1 MTAETLF
8 SLAPLLMVFP
18 LLGLLINLIFGRRI
32 GERGVGIVASAA
44 VGLAFVIA
52 FLQFIA
58 LGLEPEGA
66 TIRIA
71 EWIVIGQLEVEWALQ
86 IDTLSVTMM
95 LMVTGVGGLIH
106 IYAVGY
112 MHDDVRFHGDPSRY
126 PRFFVYFGLFMAA
139 MLLLV
144 TGNSYLTMF
153 VGWEGVGLCSYLLIS
168 FWFEKGQDGIGNA
181 LAGKKAFIVNRVGDL
196 GFIIAMLIT
205 FWFFGTLT
213 FAEVFQEAI
222 VMGPE
227 AAAAATAI
235 TLFLFV
241 GAVGKSAQIP
251 LLVWLPDAMAG
262 PTPVSALIHA
272 ATMVTAGIY
281 MLVRNAVLLELATIT
296 PDVIAIIGAATA
308 LFAATIAVARFDIK
322 RVLAYSTISQLGF
335 MIAAVGIG
343 AYVAA
348 IFHLVAHA
356 FFKALL
362 FLSAGSVIQGVEHG
376 HHHADSHEDDF
387 NPNDMRVMGGL
398 RTRMKATFWVYL
410 IGALALVG
418 IPPLAGFFSKDEIL
432 ADASLVS
439 PFVYWALVASAFLTA
454 FYMARQILMVFFGK
468 PRSKAAEAAKESPR
482 IMVIPLVVLA
492 ILSVGG
498 GLINGP
504 GLLPLTHF
512 LEDTLEGIHE
522 PEFIVGIAIFT
533 TVLALI
539 SIGLAWLV
547 YGRKPVVAGAQ
558 DPLQSKLG
566 PVWTAISSRWWVDEF
581 YDWLLVRRYIS
592 VSNWLAEVVDERFL
606 HDWVHDAVITRSF
619 IRGTDWLANI
629 FDLGLIDRG
638 FDGLGALT
646 RRGAGGLGTL
656 QTGYVRNYAVAV
668 LIGLVLVVSY
678 LLLR

>member
-1 MTAETLF
+1 MSAEALF
-8 SLAPLLMVFP
+8 SLAPLLILFP
-18 LLGLLINLIFGRRI
+18 LLGLVVNMIAGLR
-32 GERGVGIVASAA
+32 ERGVGIVAGAS

-52 FLQFIA
+52 NLQFIA
-58 LGLEPEGA
+58 LGMDPDGA
-66 TIRIA
+66 TIHIA

-106 IYAVGY
+106 IYAIGY
-112 MHDDVRFHGDPSRY
+112 MHDDVRFQGDPSRF
-126 PRFFVYFGLFMAA
+126 PRFFVYFNLFMAA

-168 FWFEKGQDGIGNA
+168 FWYEKGENGIGNA
-181 LAGKKAFIVNRVGDL
+181 LAGKKAFVVNRIGDF

-213 FAEVFQEAI
+213 FEEVFYEAEA
-222 VMGPE
+222 MG
-227 AAAAATAI
+227 AAAVGAATAI

-241 GAVGKSAQIP
+241 GAAGKSAQIP
-251 LLVWLPDAMAG
+251 IFVWLPDAMAG

-281 MLVRNAVLLELATIT
+281 MLVRNAALLELATVTSAI
-296 PDVIAIIGAATA
+296 IAIIGAATA
-308 LFAATIAVARFDIK
+308 LLAASMAVARFDIK

-376 HHHADSHEDDF
+376 HPHADSHEEHF

-432 ADASLVS
+432 ADALLVS
-439 PFVYWALVASAFLTA
+439 REVYWVLAASAFLTA
-454 FYMARQILMVFFGK
+454 FYMGRQILMVFFGK
-468 PRSKAAEAAKESPR
+468 PRSKAADAAKESS
-482 IMVIPLVVLA
+482 IVMVAPLVVLA

-498 GLINGP
+498 GLINSP

-512 LEDTLEGIHE
+512 LKDTLEGIHE
-522 PEFIVGIAIFT
+522 PKFVVAVAVIST
-533 TVLALI
+533 LLALLAI
-539 SIGLAWLV
+539 VLAWLA
-547 YGRKPVVAGAQ
+547 YGRRPIRSGAP
-558 DPLQSKLG
+558 DPLQAKLG
-566 PVWTAISSRWWVDEF
+566 PLWTAIRHRWWVDEF
-581 YDWLLVRRYIS
+581 YDWLIVRRY
-592 VSNWLAEVVDERFL
+592 VSASHWLAEAVDEQYL
-606 HDWVHDAVITRSF
+606 HDWVHDKVIARSF
-619 IRGTDWLANI
+619 VRTANWLASI
-629 FDLGLIDRG
+629 LDLRFIDRG

-646 RRGAGGLGTL
+646 RRGAGGLGAL

-668 LIGLVLVVSY
+668 FIGLVLVVSY

>member
-1 MTAETLF
+1 MTAGTLF
-8 SLAPLLMVFP
+8 SLAPLLILFP
-18 LLGLLINLIFGRRI
+18 LGGLVVNMIAGRQI
-32 GERGVGIVASAA
+32 GERGVGIVANAA
-44 VGLAFVIA
+44 VGLAFVVAI
-52 FLQFIA
+52 LQLIA
-58 LGLEPEGA
+58 LGMDPDGA
-66 TIRIA
+66 TIHIA

-95 LMVTGVGGLIH
+95 LVVAGVGGLIH
-106 IYAVGY
+106 IYAIGY
-112 MHDDVRFHGDPSRY
+112 MHDDVRFQGDPSRF
-126 PRFFVYFGLFMAA
+126 PRFFVYFNLFMAA

-168 FWFEKGQDGIGNA
+168 FWYEKGENGIGNA
-181 LAGKKAFIVNRVGDL
+181 LAGKKAFVVNRIGDL
-196 GFIIAMLIT
+196 GFIIAMLVA

-213 FAEVFQEAI
+213 FEEVFQEAEA
-222 VMGPE
+222 MG
-227 AAAAATAI
+227 AAAVGAATAI

-241 GAVGKSAQIP
+241 GAAGKSAQIP
-251 LLVWLPDAMAG
+251 LFVWLPDAMAG

-281 MLVRNAVLLELATIT
+281 MLVRNAALLELATVSS
-296 PDVIAIIGAATA
+296 DLIAIIGAATA
-308 LFAATIAVARFDIK
+308 LIAASIAVARFDIK

-376 HHHADSHEDDF
+376 HHRTDSHEEDF

-398 RTRMKATFWVYL
+398 RKRMKATFWVYL
-410 IGALALVG
+410 IGSLALVG
-418 IPPLAGFFSKDEIL
+418 IPPLVGFFSKDEIL

-439 PFVYWALVASAFLTA
+439 PAIYWVLVISAFLTA
-454 FYMARQILMVFFGK
+454 FYMARQILMVFLGK
-468 PRSKAAEAAKESPR
+468 PRSKAAEAAKESPI
-482 IMVIPLVVLA
+482 IMVTPLVVLA

-512 LEDTLEGIHE
+512 LEETLEEIHE
-522 PEFIVGIAIFT
+522 PEFIALIAIFT
-533 TVLALI
+533 TILALV
-539 SIGLAWLV
+539 SIGLAWLA
-547 YGRKPVVAGAQ
+547 YGRRPIRPGAP
-558 DPLQSKLG
+558 DPLQAKLG
-566 PVWTAISSRWWVDEF
+566 PVWTAISHRWWVDGF
-581 YDWLLVRRYIS
+581 YDWLIVRRYIS
-592 VSNWLAEVVDERFL
+592 LAHWLAEVVDERFL
-606 HDWVHDAVITRSF
+606 HDWVHDTVIAQSF
-619 IRGTDWLANI
+619 VRATNWLAAVL
-629 FDLGLIDRG
+629 DLSLIDRG

-646 RRGAGGLGTL
+646 RRGAAGLGAL

-668 LIGLVLVVSY
+668 FTGLVLVVSY